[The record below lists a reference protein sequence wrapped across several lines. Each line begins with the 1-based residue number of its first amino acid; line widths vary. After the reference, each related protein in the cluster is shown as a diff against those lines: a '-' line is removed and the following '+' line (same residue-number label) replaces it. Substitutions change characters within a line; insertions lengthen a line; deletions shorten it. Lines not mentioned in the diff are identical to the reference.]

1 VRAITRP
8 ELTFSR
14 DHNLILYLKR
24 VYIQKTLRPQAR
36 ARVTEVSDDE
46 DESSSNGDDDDD
58 EESKDELLDIDD
70 AIISIGDKGFRHVR
84 RTT

>member
-24 VYIQKTLRPQAR
+24 VCIQKTLGPQAR
-36 ARVTEVSDDE
+36 ARVTEVSDDK
-46 DESSSNGDDDDD
+46 DESSFNGDDDND
-58 EESKDELLDIDD
+58 EESEDELLDVND
-70 AIISIGDKGFRHVR
+70 AIIGTGDKGFRHVR
-84 RTT
+84 RMT